1 MSPLWLVVYGSLLL
15 AIVLA
20 LSALTGMRRYRRLGS
35 ALQLTTSLLLLALAA
50 LALVIAVG
58 VHGYR
63 ALTREVTAATVDV
76 ERLAPQTYRAHVSF
90 TGGGSATYQLEG
102 DELYVDAHILK
113 WKPLATLLG
122 LHTGYRLDRIA
133 GRYASIEDERSR
145 AHTVYVLQPG
155 GRVDVFDLARRTPV
169 LAPLVDARYGSA
181 TFVRLGS
188 GGRFAI
194 RVSTSGLLVRRM
206 SAPSGAADTHTR

>member
-1 MSPLWLVVYGSLLL
+1 MVLGSFAL

-35 ALQLTTSLLLLALAA
+35 ALQLSTSLLLLALAA
-50 LALVIAVG
+50 LALIIAVG

-63 ALTREVTAATVDV
+63 ALTQEVTAATVDV

-90 TGGGSATYQLEG
+90 AGGGGATYDLEG

-113 WKPLATLLG
+113 WKPAATLLG

-145 AHTVYVLQPG
+145 AHTVFVLQPG
-155 GRVDVFDLARRTPV
+155 GRVDVFDLARRFPV
-169 LAPLVDARYGSA
+169 LTPLVDARYGSG
-181 TFVRLGS
+181 TFVQLGS
-188 GGRFAI
+188 GGNFAI
-194 RVSTSGLLVRRM
+194 RVSTSGLLIRRI
-206 SAPSGAADTHTR
+206 SAPSAAAGTNTR

>member
-63 ALTREVTAATVDV
+63 ALTQEVTAATVDV

-155 GRVDVFDLARRTPV
+155 GRVDVFDLARSEER
-169 LAPLVDARYGSA
+169 
-181 TFVRLGS
+181 
-188 GGRFAI
+188 
-194 RVSTSGLLVRRM
+194 RVGKEC
-206 SAPSGAADTHTR
+206 